1 MEKSTYRYKNVIELD
16 DGRKAK
22 MFKPLTI
29 RLMNKDREAVFLKD
43 NGELLVGY
51 FDRLQEGP
59 RGCEVSVLE
68 DNDPFKA
75 HSIPYVELKGWGYL
89 E

>member
-1 MEKSTYRYKNVIELD
+1 MEKSTCGYKNVIELD

-22 MFKPLTI
+22 MFKPLTLH
-29 RLMNKDREAVFLKD
+29 LMKRDCEAVFLKD
-43 NGELLVGY
+43 DGEVLIGY

-75 HSIPYVELKGWGYL
+75 HRIPYAELKGWGYL

>member
-1 MEKSTYRYKNVIELD
+1 MDKRTYNFKSFIELE
-16 DGRKAK
+16 DGRRAR
-22 MFKPLTI
+22 MRRAFEINQMET
-29 RLMNKDREAVFLKD
+29 DCEAVFLKD
-43 NGELLVGY
+43 DGEVLIGY
-51 FDRLQEGP
+51 FDRLQEGT

-75 HSIPYVELKGWGYL
+75 HSIPYVDLKGWGYL

>member
-29 RLMNKDREAVFLKD
+29 RLMKKDREAVFLKD
-43 NGELLVGY
+43 NGELLIGY

-68 DNDPFKA
+68 DKDPFKA

>member
-1 MEKSTYRYKNVIELD
+1 MDKRTYNFKSFIELE
-16 DGRKAK
+16 DGRRAK
-22 MFKPLTI
+22 MNRPFTI
-29 RLMNKDREAVFLKD
+29 HTMRHDREAVFLQD
-43 NGELLVGY
+43 NGELLIGY

-68 DNDPFKA
+68 DNDPLKA
-75 HSIPYVELKGWGYL
+75 HRIPYAELKGWGYL

>member
-1 MEKSTYRYKNVIELD
+1 MDKKTYNFKSLIELE
-16 DGRKAK
+16 DGRRAR
-22 MFKPLTI
+22 MRRAFEI
-29 RLMNKDREAVFLKD
+29 NQMEKDREAVFLKD
-43 NGELLVGY
+43 DGELLIGY
-51 FDRLQEGP
+51 FDLLQEGP

-75 HSIPYVELKGWGYL
+75 RSIPYVDLKGWGYL

>member
-1 MEKSTYRYKNVIELD
+1 MDKRTYNFKSFIELE
-16 DGRKAK
+16 DGRRAK
-22 MFKPLTI
+22 MNRPFTI
-29 RLMNKDREAVFLKD
+29 HTMRHDREAVFLQD
-43 NGELLVGY
+43 DGEVLIGY

-75 HSIPYVELKGWGYL
+75 HSIPYAELKGWGYL